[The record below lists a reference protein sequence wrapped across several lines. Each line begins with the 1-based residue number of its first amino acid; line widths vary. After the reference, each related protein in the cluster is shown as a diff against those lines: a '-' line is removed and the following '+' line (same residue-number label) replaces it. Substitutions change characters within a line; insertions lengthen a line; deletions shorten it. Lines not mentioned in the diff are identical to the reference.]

1 MLKSVQAAYAFETNA
16 VGEQTAP
23 SALPHGR
30 AKDSGQSTRPCPAA
44 LCQQPPAPRGPGPQ
58 RAARRAPRH
67 TFHIASPPAP
77 RAGRA
82 SASRP
87 RLASSVSRRGI
98 SIDPRDMI
106 AMTTARTPPAAEFLR
121 AAGLHRAP
129 AATRALPLTHRVTRT
144 CSVGLAPP
152 PRREEPIAAKCEP
165 RGPPRARA
173 CVGGKARRSA
183 ARGAVTEATAASR
196 APLSER
202 RDASPEQPAYR
213 QRWSLSAAT
222 VVFLINAWDQNV
234 YLCTDYNELG
244 RPVE

>member
-58 RAARRAPRH
+58 RAAWRAPRH

-82 SASRP
+82 SVSRP

-106 AMTTARTPPAAEFLR
+106 AMTTARAPPAAEFLR

-144 CSVGLAPP
+144 CSGGLAPP
-152 PRREEPIAAKCEP
+152 PRREEPIAAKREP

-183 ARGAVTEATAASR
+183 ARAALL
-196 APLSER
+196 P
-202 RDASPEQPAYR
+202 R
-213 QRWSLSAAT
+213 QRRT
-222 VVFLINAWDQNV
+222 R
-234 YLCTDYNELG
+234 G
-244 RPVE
+244 RPSASGGMPALSNPLTGSGGRSLQQQ

>member
-30 AKDSGQSTRPCPAA
+30 AKDSGQSTWSCPAA

-106 AMTTARTPPAAEFLR
+106 AMTTARAPPAAEFLR

-144 CSVGLAPP
+144 CSGGLAPP
-152 PRREEPIAAKCEP
+152 PRREEPIAAKREP

-183 ARGAVTEATAASR
+183 ARAALL
-196 APLSER
+196 P
-202 RDASPEQPAYR
+202 R
-213 QRWSLSAAT
+213 QRRT
-222 VVFLINAWDQNV
+222 R
-234 YLCTDYNELG
+234 G
-244 RPVE
+244 RPSASGGMPALSNPLTGSGGRSLQQQ